1 MKLSTKIALG
11 FVGGL
16 STISYF
22 SMTPDKP
29 STNLKGYK
37 QLAVKKIVATKN
49 IRSGSTG
56 RTYSGGGSSYGK

>member
-1 MKLSTKIALG
+1 MNLSTKIALG
-11 FVGGL
+11 FVGTM
-16 STISYF
+16 STVSFLMI
-22 SMTPDKP
+22 PPVKP

-37 QLAVKKIVATKN
+37 QLAVKKIVSKKN